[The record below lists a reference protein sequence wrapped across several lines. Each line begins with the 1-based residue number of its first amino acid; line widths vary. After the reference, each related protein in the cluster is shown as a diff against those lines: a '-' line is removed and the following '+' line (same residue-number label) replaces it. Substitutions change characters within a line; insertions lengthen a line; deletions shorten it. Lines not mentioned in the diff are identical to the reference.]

1 MAKTAR
7 AIGQLIALARAPR
20 RNSGHKFPE
29 VAFCLITG
37 LLLAKTARAKSAK
50 IARALA
56 GNPGHKFPEV
66 AFCTGLLLA
75 KTARAID
82 QLIALA
88 RAPRGN
94 SGHKFPEVAFCL
106 ITGLLLA
113 KTAARYRPIN
123 SASARARLAEIR
135 GINSR
140 K

>member
-1 MAKTAR
+1 MAKAAR

-20 RNSGHKFPE
+20 GNSGHKFPE

-66 AFCTGLLLA
+66 AFCLITGLVLA
-75 KTARAID
+75 KTARAIG
-82 QLIALA
+82 QLIAL
-88 RAPRGN
+88 P
-94 SGHKFPEVAFCL
+94 
-106 ITGLLLA
+106 
-113 KTAARYRPIN
+113 
-123 SASARARLAEIR
+123 RARLAEIR